1 MRIVLGAA
9 LALVALAAPGVAKP
23 KAPKPGKVL
32 KEAAKELSKLKSYRV
47 DFQVLG
53 GTAQSAEH
61 TLTDTRVNQSW
72 NAKVLGKVDSLN
84 GEQAFR
90 LRRGGDDGAI
100 LEGSNWKAMLATE
113 KGRLISRLFERPEA
127 ALAKAYK
134 HRKRAQ
140 WVQPKDGAQQQQA
153 SAPAPQAADADED
166 GTRTKKDEQKS
177 GPGSAAESGPVS
189 HVIRVEAPPVEAVTH
204 FNRIVTSG
212 CFSEG

>member
-1 MRIVLGAA
+1 MRIVVGAA

-32 KEAAKELSKLKSYRV
+32 KDAAKELRKLKSYRV

-53 GTAQSAEH
+53 GTASSAEH

-84 GEQAFR
+84 GEQGFR
-90 LRRGGDDGAI
+90 LRRGGDNGAI

-127 ALAKAYK
+127 ALMKAYK
-134 HRKRAQ
+134 HRKRAK
-140 WVQPKDGAQQQQA
+140 WVTPKDGAQPQA
-153 SAPAPQAADADED
+153 SAPAPKAGDAEEDE
-166 GTRTKKDEQKS
+166 GTRTKKDDKES
-177 GPGSAAESGPVS
+177 GPGSAVESGPVS

-204 FNRIVTSG
+204 FNRIITSG

>member
-1 MRIVLGAA
+1 MRIVVGAA

-23 KAPKPGKVL
+23 KAPTPGKVL
-32 KEAAKELSKLKSYRV
+32 KDAASELRKLKSYRV

-53 GTAQSAEH
+53 GTAQSADH

-90 LRRGGDDGAI
+90 LRRGGDNGAI

-113 KGRLISRLFERPEA
+113 KGRLISRLFQRPED
-127 ALAKAYK
+127 ALAMAYK
-134 HRKRAQ
+134 HRKRAT
-140 WVQPKDGAQQQQA
+140 WVEPKDGAQQQA
-153 SAPAPQAADADED
+153 SAPAPQAADAEED